1 MNTVYF
7 SLGSNEGNRKSSLL
21 QALHYLS
28 CKGIYLLKA
37 STIIETKPYGMKNQY
52 PFLNCVIK
60 TRVPSSD
67 PSQIL
72 RIVKGIEQL
81 MGRKESVRW
90 GPRNIDIDI
99 LFWNRDIVRTHS
111 LTIPHE
117 DLHNRSF
124 ILLPCMEIC
133 PTFIHPVFH
142 KTIKQLWNIY
152 KEKKL

>member
-1 MNTVYF
+1 MNTVFF
-7 SLGSNEGNRKSSLL
+7 SLGSNEGNRKASLL
-21 QALHYLS
+21 RAFHYLS
-28 CKGIYLLKA
+28 CKDIHLLQV
-37 STIIETKPYGMKNQY
+37 STIIETKPYGLKNQY
-52 PFLNCVIK
+52 PFLNCVVK
-60 TRVPSSD
+60 TRTSSSD

-72 RIVKGIEQL
+72 HIVKNIEQL

-90 GPRNIDIDI
+90 GPRNIDIDM
-99 LFWNRDIVRTHS
+99 LFWNQDIIRTPS

-117 DLHNRSF
+117 DLHKRDF

-133 PTFIHPVFH
+133 PTFIHPVFQ